1 MFYFKQNAF
10 LRSWTYAVFYG
21 CFFFFFFFFFMFLY
35 AITLRVIYI
44 NTDQLLTGF
53 YYDKPGSPPPP
64 PPAFSFLFSRAIN
77 PICNKKQRDM

>member
-1 MFYFKQNAF
+1 M
-10 LRSWTYAVFYG
+10 L
-21 CFFFFFFFFFMFLY
+21 LY

>member
-1 MFYFKQNAF
+1 M
-10 LRSWTYAVFYG
+10 L
-21 CFFFFFFFFFMFLY
+21 LY

-64 PPAFSFLFSRAIN
+64 PPCFFFSIFSRDQ
-77 PICNKKQRDM
+77 PDL